1 MARARTPTL
10 GDEPIIAGALERSAL
25 RRHYPVHFRNEACRP
40 LVVSRQAPSYFFA
53 EPRRLLPFSAAGR
66 LSGRCASPSHCGSG
80 GLHAC
85 PHPPLTHDPSTAR
98 AQDVGSL

>member
-1 MARARTPTL
+1 MSRVYSRRLSAAPLEDTTLSTL
-10 GDEPIIAGALERSAL
+10 GTAVEE
-25 RRHYPVHFRNEACRP
+25 CRP
-40 LVVSRQAPSYFFA
+40 LVVPRQAPSYFSA